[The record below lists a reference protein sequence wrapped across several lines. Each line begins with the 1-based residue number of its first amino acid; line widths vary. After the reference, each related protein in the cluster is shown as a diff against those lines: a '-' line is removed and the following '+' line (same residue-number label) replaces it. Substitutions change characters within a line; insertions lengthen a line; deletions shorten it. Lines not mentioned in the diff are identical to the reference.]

1 MMPMPFARAP
11 SLLAVFA
18 AITTATSTARAD
30 VPVRWDCWLQQAGVD
45 CAALESSYFDS
56 IPWLRRR
63 AGHDA
68 ARTLGVRVRSTEV
81 PAGTSV
87 RVDFAGP
94 GEGPRFSLQELL
106 RRDVDRDTALVRLV
120 GLLQRGTVPF
130 LALTEVGQT
139 SDGAFHLDAIDPAGG
154 AAPRHTRA
162 NATAARGWTLSPSVW
177 AEIVQSGITLT
188 AGGVDLSA
196 AYSGAPWRLLASGG
210 AAYRH
215 LSLAIPGGNRIE
227 GDVASGQARAIVARS
242 IHGGLS
248 VAAIGSVGHAPQD
261 NLTLRAEGDVGVEWV
276 LAPFLP
282 ASGNDFGVRYRVGL
296 VDQRYV
302 TGNVLGARAMLFTQH
317 AATAF
322 VRWHQDR
329 VDVTTTGTAA
339 APIARHDLWE
349 VRGGLTAAVRLT
361 DAVQLEA
368 EAEAALRGGSTNEP
382 RDPDA
387 LDPAAALLGGSDFGR
402 VSYVADL
409 KLSYSFGN
417 PLLEARD
424 QRWRGTL

>member
-1 MMPMPFARAP
+1 MTLLTFARTSVWLTAAAAVSTAAP
-11 SLLAVFA
+11 A
-18 AITTATSTARAD
+18 ARAD
-30 VPVRWDCWLQQAGVD
+30 VPVRWDCWLEEVRVD
-45 CAALESSYFDS
+45 CATLESSYFES
-56 IPWLRRR
+56 IPWLRRE
-63 AGHDA
+63 ATGGG
-68 ARTLGVRVRSTEV
+68 ARTVAVRVRSIVV

-94 GEGPRFSLQELL
+94 GEGPRFTLQELL
-106 RRDVDRDTALVRLV
+106 RRDMDRDAALVRLV

-130 LALTEVGQT
+130 LALEEVGRT
-139 SDGAFHLDAIDPAGG
+139 RDGAFHLQATDPGTSGARRPARDAGAG
-154 AAPRHTRA
+154 TS
-162 NATAARGWTLSPSVW
+162 GWTLSPGLW

-188 AGGVDLSA
+188 AGGAELST

-215 LSLAIPGGNRIE
+215 LSLAIPGANRIE
-227 GDVASGQARAIVARS
+227 GAVASGQARAIVART
-242 IHGGLS
+242 IRGGFS
-248 VAAIGSVGHAPQD
+248 VAGIGSVAHAPQD
-261 NLTLRAEGDVGVEWV
+261 NLTRRAEADVGVEWV

-282 ASGNDFGVRYRVGL
+282 ASGNDFGVRYRLGL
-296 VDQRYV
+296 VNHRYV
-302 TGNVLGARAMLFTQH
+302 TENVLGARAMLFTQH

-322 VRWHQDR
+322 VRWHQDS

-349 VRGGLTAAVRLT
+349 LRAGLTAALRLT
-361 DAVQLEA
+361 EAVQLEA
-368 EAEAALRGGSTNEP
+368 EAEAALRGGSLNEP

-402 VSYVADL
+402 VSYEAEL
-409 KLSYSFGN
+409 KLTYCFGN

-424 QRWRGTL
+424 QRWR